1 MTSVQ
6 FEQPTPYGPVARAV
20 LARAAWWLLLVP
32 PMVFAWRES
41 HFQYDT
47 YLPGGSGDLVSSVMF
62 LLAIT
67 SVVMVGSV
75 SWFAD
80 YPRPLVRMFGGYA
93 TLAILHAILNQVLTG
108 DGKLFITAEA
118 VLFALIMLPII
129 SDKRVLLRFV
139 RLNFILGIVLIAL
152 NMVTVLHWLNII
164 TLPYHQVPRIGGE
177 AGLFELDPLSFGL
190 FGLTENYPYPG
201 HPLEMARLQGF
212 SLEPINWSYFVL
224 LTLSCGV
231 WLLPTI
237 NSRRK
242 RFWMALFVALI
253 VAHIFFVYS
262 SVAFIAFMAWILVL
276 AVFTFVRRH
285 PAFKRREARYAFVTV
300 VLTPGILIPFLI
312 ARIPGVAVYLIAEDV
327 LNKGTNWESKI
338 GFLSMGNALY
348 TQFLP
353 TSGAIPSAGHNL
365 ILSTY
370 LQFGYF
376 LSIPLLV
383 FLFLFV
389 KRTFVGTPFPVLA
402 GSALAIVAHTLVV
415 PPGLFYPAGAM
426 WVLMAIGLAY
436 HSRPRAESTPAATP
450 ARAPSPAP
458 IFP

>member
-6 FEQPTPYGPVARAV
+6 FDRPAPYGRAARAV
-20 LARAAWWLLLVP
+20 LARAGWWLVLLP
-32 PMVFAWRES
+32 PIVYAWRES
-41 HFQYDT
+41 NFQYSV
-47 YLPGGSGDLVSSVMF
+47 YLPGQSGPFVSSLM
-62 LLAIT
+62 LLMAIT

-80 YPRPLVRMFGGYA
+80 YPRPLVRMLGGYSV
-93 TLAILHAILNQVLTG
+93 LALGHAILNQVLTG
-108 DGKLFITAEA
+108 DGKLFLAVEA
-118 VLFALIMLPII
+118 VLFALLMLPII

-177 AGLFELDPLSFGL
+177 PGLFELDPFSFGV
-190 FGLTENYPYPG
+190 FGLTENIPYPS
-201 HPLEMARLQGF
+201 HPLGIARLQGF

-224 LTLSCGV
+224 LTLACGV

-237 NSRRK
+237 TSRRK
-242 RFWMALFVALI
+242 RVWMALFFALI
-253 VAHIFFVYS
+253 AIHIFFVYS
-262 SVAFIAFMAWILVL
+262 SVSFIAITAWILVL
-276 AVFTFVRRH
+276 VVLSLVRRH
-285 PAFKRREARYAFVTV
+285 PAFKRREALYGFLTV
-300 VLTPGILIPFLI
+300 VLTPGLLIPFLI
-312 ARIPGVAVYLIAEDV
+312 ARIPDVAIYLVVEDV
-327 LNKGTNWESKI
+327 LNKRTNWESKI
-338 GFLSMGNALY
+338 GFLNMGNTLY

-353 TSGAIPSAGHNL
+353 TFGVTPSAGHNL

-389 KRTFVGTPFPVLA
+389 KRTFVGKPFPVLA
-402 GSALAIVAHTLVV
+402 GSALAIVAHTLVI
-415 PPGLFYPAGAM
+415 PPGLFYPAGSM

-436 HSRPRAESTPAATP
+436 HSRTQAGSTLAATP
-450 ARAPSPAP
+450 APAP
-458 IFP
+458 TPTAIFR